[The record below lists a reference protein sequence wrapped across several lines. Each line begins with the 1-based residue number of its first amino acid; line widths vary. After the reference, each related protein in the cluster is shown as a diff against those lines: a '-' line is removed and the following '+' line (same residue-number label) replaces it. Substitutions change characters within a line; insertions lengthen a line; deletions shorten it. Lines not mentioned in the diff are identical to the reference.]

1 MNYYLG
7 LEDGEIVLRTD
18 TEESWNNKLVM
29 TGITDF
35 QFDNNFLIIGNSQ
48 VTKFLRFGDLT
59 IDKRVTEIIKRKNN
73 ESQEIK

>member
-1 MNYYLG
+1 MDYYLG
-7 LEDGEIVLRTD
+7 LEDGDIVLRTD

-35 QFDNNFLIIGNSQ
+35 QFDSNFLIVGNDKVS
-48 VTKFLRFGDLT
+48 KFLRFGDVT
-59 IDKRVTEIIKRKNN
+59 IDKRVTQIIKQKNN

>member
-1 MNYYLG
+1 MDYWLG
-7 LEDGEIVLRTD
+7 YEDGDVVLRTD
-18 TEESWNNKLVM
+18 TEEAWSNKIVM

-59 IDKRVTEIIKRKNN
+59 IDKEVTKNLKRKENN
-73 ESQEIK
+73 EG

>member
-1 MNYYLG
+1 MDYYLG
-7 LEDGEIVLRTD
+7 LEDGDIVLRTD

-35 QFDNNFLIIGNSQ
+35 QFDSNFLIVGNNKVS
-48 VTKFLRFGDLT
+48 KFLRFGDVT

>member
-1 MNYYLG
+1 MDYYLG

-35 QFDNNFLIIGNSQ
+35 QFDSNFLIVGNDKVS
-48 VTKFLRFGDLT
+48 KFLRFGDVT
-59 IDKRVTEIIKRKNN
+59 IDKRVTQIIKQKNN
-73 ESQEIK
+73 ESKETI

>member
-1 MNYYLG
+1 MDYYLG
-7 LEDGEIVLRTD
+7 LEDGDIVLRTD

-35 QFDNNFLIIGNSQ
+35 QFDSNFLIVGNDKVS
-48 VTKFLRFGDLT
+48 KFLRFGDVT
-59 IDKRVTEIIKRKNN
+59 IDKRVTQIIKRKNN

>member
-1 MNYYLG
+1 MDYWLG
-7 LEDGEIVLRTD
+7 YEDGDVVLRTD
-18 TEESWNNKLVM
+18 TEEAWSNKIVM

-59 IDKRVTEIIKRKNN
+59 IDKEVTKNLKRKEN
-73 ESQEIK
+73 EG